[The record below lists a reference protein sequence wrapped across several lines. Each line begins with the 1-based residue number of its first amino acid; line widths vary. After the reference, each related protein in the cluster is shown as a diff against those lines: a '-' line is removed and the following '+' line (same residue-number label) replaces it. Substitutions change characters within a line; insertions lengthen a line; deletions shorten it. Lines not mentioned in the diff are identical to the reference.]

1 MIPANLLKDDQS
13 YCDLTGEDAPTHV
26 VSQVKYGV
34 NAIFVFEKSVSKKE
48 SKEKISG
55 ELKVV
60 VNSLPSFQIEGSAS
74 IKVEGNV
81 KKWKESL
88 RVKFFG
94 DLILEKQPSTLEDAS
109 KVYNE
114 IGKKAR
120 ENPQPVTYSLTPI
133 RDTFQIDF
141 PFSPENRVIIFT

>member
-1 MIPANLLKDDQS
+1 MIPTNILKDDQS

-34 NAIFVFEKSVSKKE
+34 NAIFVFEKSVSKTE
-48 SKEKISG
+48 SKEKLSG

-60 VNSLPSFQIEGSAS
+60 VKSLPSFQIEGSAH
-74 IKVEGNV
+74 IKVSGNI

-94 DLILEKQPSTLEDAS
+94 DLILGKQPSTLEDAS
-109 KVYNE
+109 EVFNE
-114 IGKKAR
+114 IGEKSR

-141 PFSPENRVIIFT
+141 PFSSDNRGIIIE